1 MNPARTPVRIRSLS
15 PTPRPMRP
23 TLLLATLASA
33 LSLTCC
39 SAQSDRMVNVA
50 ALQAELKP
58 GNTVQLVDV
67 RTPQEWGT
75 GHIDGALHI
84 DWFDDDFKV
93 RVAKLDKE
101 KPVRLYC
108 AAGGRSEEAREVMR
122 EMGFKDVKDLD
133 GGISAWKKAGAPLV
147 K

>member
-1 MNPARTPVRIRSLS
+1 
-15 PTPRPMRP
+15 
-23 TLLLATLASA
+23 
-33 LSLTCC
+33 
-39 SAQSDRMVNVA
+39 MVNVA

-122 EMGFKDVKDLD
+122 RRMGQRGTPLGPGAV
-133 GGISAWKKAGAPLV
+133 GASPRGVSPRGSAATSVQSAP
-147 K
+147 

>member
-1 MNPARTPVRIRSLS
+1 MAF
-15 PTPRPMRP
+15 
-23 TLLLATLASA
+23 TLW
-33 LSLTCC
+33 LTSC
-39 SAQSDRMVNVA
+39 SAQTDRVVSVG
-50 ALQAELKP
+50 ALQTELKAP
-58 GNTVQLVDV
+58 DALQLVDV

-84 DWFDDDFKV
+84 DWFDDDFKQ
-93 RVAKLDKE
+93 RIAKLDKN

-108 AAGGRSEEAREVMR
+108 AAGGRSEEARELLR

-133 GGISAWKKAGAPLV
+133 GGMSAWKKAGAPVV